1 MQNDNNSGLYM
12 FPNFGFLMEDVPLH
26 ILADVKKEIRK
37 IESDIKNVPSAS
49 SFLSGNIEDE
59 FSLNDCKSALEPYV
73 LNLVK
78 SYDAHFQYI
87 SSIDSLDTNVPL
99 KLSNL
104 WVNFQKKNEFNPNH
118 NHSGVMSFV
127 IWIKIPYNLK
137 TELAMSPGKYS
148 NGNVASAFQ
157 FTFSDILGNHRT
169 HNLFLDN
176 SFEGKI
182 LLFPNKMMH
191 CVYPFYTSDEY
202 RISVAG
208 NISLKVK
215 ND

>member
-1 MQNDNNSGLYM
+1 MLNDLNSGIYT
-12 FPNFGFLMEDVPLH
+12 FPNLGYLIEDIPLH
-26 ILADVKKEIRK
+26 VLAEVKKEIRK

-59 FSLNDCKSALEPYV
+59 FALSDCKSALEPYV

-87 SSIDSLDTNVPL
+87 STIDSLDINVPL
-99 KLSNL
+99 RLSNL
-104 WVNFQKKNEFNPNH
+104 WVNFQKKHEFNPNH

-157 FTFSDILGNHRT
+157 FTYSDALGNHKT
-169 HNLFLDN
+169 QDLYLDN
-176 SFEGKI
+176 SAEGKI
-182 LLFPNKMMH
+182 LLFPNKMIH

-202 RISVAG
+202 RISVSG